1 MRSVG
6 AADYAGAVGTGAEV
20 PGRSGGAARCHSPSG
35 WRHAAATGQ
44 LALAAGAG
52 PPAATDCETG
62 RGLPYFDW
70 SRSCSQ

>member
-20 PGRSGGAARCHSPSG
+20 PLRRSGPLPLPSG

-52 PPAATDCETG
+52 PRRRNRLRD
-62 RGLPYFDW
+62 R
-70 SRSCSQ
+70 

>member
-20 PGRSGGAARCHSPSG
+20 RAARRSGPLPLPSG

-52 PPAATDCETG
+52 PRRRNRLRD
-62 RGLPYFDW
+62 R
-70 SRSCSQ
+70 